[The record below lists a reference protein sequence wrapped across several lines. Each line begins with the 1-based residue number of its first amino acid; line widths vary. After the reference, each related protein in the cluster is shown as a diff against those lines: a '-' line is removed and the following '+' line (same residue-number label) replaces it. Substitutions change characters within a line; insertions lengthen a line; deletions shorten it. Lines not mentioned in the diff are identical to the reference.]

1 WVIDARSWRPNYR
14 THQRGGQTLAQ
25 VMAIRAADP
34 AWLDVT
40 LVDAGPAEQPVQ
52 PPTLGTLSV
61 DDDGVVSVPVTAVP
75 VDGEAAVYYAISATQ
90 PAPDSGLWTFLG
102 RLSAPGTL
110 QTPPLPAGVTVWVRA
125 RGEALGRR
133 PSQYTTPV
141 SIAIPST
148 PRVHGVRVGV
158 VDGVATVAWT
168 PNARTRGV
176 RVFYAAHAPDVE
188 PALID
193 SLDVAAAEGSVVLP
207 IRIAVGQ
214 SVTVEVEPWTGW
226 TGSAV
231 SGTRGSRVRA
241 AATYDRGAPAI
252 SPVLD
257 EDHGRLYLHP
267 YRNEFSGSIR
277 YVVSPLAIPTLEQ
290 V

>member
-1 WVIDARSWRPNYR
+1 
-14 THQRGGQTLAQ
+14 
-25 VMAIRAADP
+25 
-34 AWLDVT
+34 
-40 LVDAGPAEQPVQ
+40 
-52 PPTLGTLSV
+52 
-61 DDDGVVSVPVTAVP
+61 
-75 VDGEAAVYYAISATQ
+75 
-90 PAPDSGLWTFLG
+90 
-102 RLSAPGTL
+102 
-110 QTPPLPAGVTVWVRA
+110 AGVTVWVRA

-148 PRVHGVRVGV
+148 PRVHSVRVGV

-231 SGTRGSRVRA
+231 TGTRGSRVRA

-277 YVVSPLAIPTLEQ
+277 YVVSPLDIPTLEEVRAGTVSAADRILVHTFSDTGQ
-290 V
+290 EQRVYVAVLPFRKIGRASRRESVQT

>member
-1 WVIDARSWRPNYR
+1 
-14 THQRGGQTLAQ
+14 
-25 VMAIRAADP
+25 
-34 AWLDVT
+34 
-40 LVDAGPAEQPVQ
+40 
-52 PPTLGTLSV
+52 
-61 DDDGVVSVPVTAVP
+61 
-75 VDGEAAVYYAISATQ
+75 
-90 PAPDSGLWTFLG
+90 
-102 RLSAPGTL
+102 
-110 QTPPLPAGVTVWVRA
+110 AGVTVWVRA

-231 SGTRGSRVRA
+231 TGTRGSRVRA

-257 EDHGRLYLHP
+257 GDNGRLYLHP
-267 YRNEFSGSIR
+267 YRNEFCSSVR
-277 YVVSPLAIPTLEQ
+277 YVVSPLDIPTLEEVREGTVSSADRILVHTFVDNGQ
-290 V
+290 EQRVYVAVLPFRSADGTGAEGSMVV